1 MQNLATSEFGTYN
14 LIERFGMLFVEGV
27 YSGLLLPVQLF
38 FKKYQF
44 DLEYLDV
51 ECFIEGHFGFRT
63 RYA

>member
-1 MQNLATSEFGTYN
+1 M
-14 LIERFGMLFVEGV
+14 MFVEGV

-51 ECFIEGHFGFRT
+51 ECFIEGHFGFGVK
-63 RYA
+63 YA